1 MTFAGGRWPST
12 SRSNYIKKW
21 GQVVIEIPLM
31 NKKDTKVNAYDGC
44 LEVYAANIQE
54 RKYHHVVDI
63 PSDIDIA
70 SGRSTYRNIDTR
82 SSISQKNERI

>member
-1 MTFAGGRWPST
+1 M
-12 SRSNYIKKW
+12 
-21 GQVVIEIPLM
+21 VIEIPLM

-70 SGRSTYRNIDTR
+70 SGRSTYRNGILEVVFR
-82 SSISQKNERI
+82 KKMKGYS

>member
-1 MTFAGGRWPST
+1 M
-12 SRSNYIKKW
+12 
-21 GQVVIEIPLM
+21 VIEIPLM

-70 SGRSTYRNIDTR
+70 SGRSTYSFR
-82 SSISQKNERI
+82 